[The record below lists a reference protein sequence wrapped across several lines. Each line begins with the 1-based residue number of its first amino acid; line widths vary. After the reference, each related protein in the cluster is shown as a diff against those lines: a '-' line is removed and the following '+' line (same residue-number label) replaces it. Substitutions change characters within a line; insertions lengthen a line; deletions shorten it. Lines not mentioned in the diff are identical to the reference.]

1 MLNKFLKSFIVL
13 GFCFIF
19 CSFLKVNSY
28 GVDIDNFDSTI
39 DFSIDNVINTV
50 SLKEIEENKELE
62 ESDVCEEKVA
72 KPVKIEENR
81 AW

>member
-39 DFSIDNVINTV
+39 DFSIYNVINTV
-50 SLKEIEENKELE
+50 SLK
-62 ESDVCEEKVA
+62 
-72 KPVKIEENR
+72 
-81 AW
+81 